1 MLCHGT
7 SQEALLCSSKVN
19 INISHTMTAPT
30 AQKDLKCA
38 QGDHANS
45 FEPTGFTIAC
55 KLQVA
60 V

>member
-1 MLCHGT
+1 
-7 SQEALLCSSKVN
+7 
-19 INISHTMTAPT
+19 MTAPT